1 MDVNKMEWDFD
12 SIIGLAIASFFAVLL
27 VFFLYQIIKK
37 KRDAPFFVTL
47 LFFGMLG
54 GIFAFLDS
62 ANLFEDP
69 LRIMLAIQLTCYALQ
84 FFFFFMFVENLRS
97 LKVNMLRF
105 GIVFGFLLL
114 QQFALWT
121 IVWFKSYPVTTHL
134 WLLADLGYNNVALI
148 IFLACGV
155 PVYLKMYKYTKEIK
169 PIIFSV
175 AIIIVSIG
183 FIIISLSDYFSYF
196 STIPE
201 WLAVIG
207 DLGDILP
214 LTGLLLFVL
223 VYISDVDYIYRLAND
238 SYLLMVSYKT
248 GIPIHKVN
256 IINQKNVYIEDSL
269 ISGLLFTINSIFTN
283 VLEVKTPIE
292 SISSKEATALM
303 RSGKYIVAT
312 ILTEKASAILARALE
327 RYVREFESRYED
339 ILKIND
345 SEVSKFN
352 SADDFLT
359 QVFPFFM
366 IENKEKKM
374 SSEER
379 NET

>member
-1 MDVNKMEWDFD
+1 MEWDFD
-12 SIIGLAIASFFAVLL
+12 SIIGLAIAAFFAVLL
-27 VFFLYQIIKK
+27 VFFLYQIVKK

-62 ANLFEDP
+62 ADLFADP
-69 LRIMLAIQLTCYALQ
+69 LRIMLTIQLTCYALQ

-121 IVWFKSYPVTTHL
+121 IVWFKSYPITTHL
-134 WLLADLGYNNVALI
+134 WLLADMGYNNVALI
-148 IFLACGV
+148 SFLACGV
-155 PVYLKMYKYTKEIK
+155 PVYLKMYRYTKETK
-169 PIIFSV
+169 PIIFTI
-175 AIIIVSIG
+175 AIIIVSMG

-201 WLAVIG
+201 WLASIG

-214 LTGLLLFVL
+214 LTGLLLFVI

-238 SYLLMVSYKT
+238 SYLLMISYKT

-256 IINQKNVYIEDSL
+256 IKNQKNVYIEDSL
-269 ISGLLFTINSIFTN
+269 ISGLLYTINSIFTN
-283 VLEVKTPIE
+283 VLQVKTPIE

-312 ILTEKASAILARALE
+312 ILTEKDSAILARALE
-327 RYVREFESRYED
+327 RYVKEFESRYED
-339 ILKIND
+339 ILKVND

-352 SADDFLT
+352 SADDLLT
-359 QVFPFFM
+359 RVFPFFI
-366 IENKEKKM
+366 IENKERKIE
-374 SSEER
+374 SEIQ
-379 NET
+379 N